1 MKGIERMRGY
11 RKGQHGV
18 RFGRL
23 VLHVISNGSG
33 APLVDD
39 AWLTTDD
46 GRRFNGK
53 CLSLVLRRDH
63 FGDRLD
69 GCALFIGWRQR
80 ARTGDLVAYGGM
92 EPSGG

>member
-1 MKGIERMRGY
+1 MKGY
-11 RKGQHGV
+11 HPGQHGV

-23 VLHVISNGSG
+23 VLHVIGNGEG

-46 GRRFNGK
+46 GRRFGGK
-53 CLSLVLRRDH
+53 CLSLVLRRNQ
-63 FGDRLD
+63 FGERL
-69 GCALFIGWRQR
+69 GGFALFVGWRQR
-80 ARTGDLVAYGGM
+80 VRTGDLVTYGGM